1 MFTGLGGLSTSGVRW
16 ALTSD
21 NLEGGGGGGGGQ
33 TTDIKHQCQMFE
45 EKRFHS
51 CFNCR
56 REQG

>member
-1 MFTGLGGLSTSGVRW
+1 MFTGLGGLNTSGVRW

-21 NLEGGGGGGGGQ
+21 NLEGGGGGQ
-33 TTDIKHQCQMFE
+33 TTDIKHQCEMFE